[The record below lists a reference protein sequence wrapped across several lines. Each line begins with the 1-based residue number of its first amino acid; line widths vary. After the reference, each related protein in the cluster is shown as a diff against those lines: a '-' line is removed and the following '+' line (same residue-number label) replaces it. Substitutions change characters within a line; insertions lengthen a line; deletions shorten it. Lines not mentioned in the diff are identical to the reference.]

1 MSIASDYRTRY
12 NKLPEEW
19 IRELDIWGGDCSVSQ
34 TMHYG
39 EPFNT
44 FFKDMKADAVEFKED
59 KESLRYTFIFSDG
72 SRGYL
77 DDWHNSFCSRD

>member
-1 MSIASDYRTRY
+1 MSIASDYSIRY
-12 NKLPEEW
+12 NRLPEEW
-19 IRELDIWGGDCSVSQ
+19 VRESDIWGGDCSVPK

-39 EPFNT
+39 EPFNA
-44 FFKDMKADAVEFKED
+44 FFNDMKAEAVEFTED
-59 KESLRYTFIFSDG
+59 KESLYYTFIFSDG